1 MIMSIRTYS
10 NIETWINKLIISNLQ
25 ENKEYLK
32 QEEAILQRVE
42 QDVDYDIEGK
52 KCFFPL
58 VHLMSE

>member
-52 KCFFPL
+52 NVSF
-58 VHLMSE
+58 H